1 MIQVQT
7 LDTSNDG
14 CHLVL
19 SRSKR
24 YAEQIIFHFS
34 VHFYLLCFLT
44 DFECIL
50 DKNKKPL
57 SYTAQN
63 ILLDDLRGI
72 HLRHDIKDEERKAL
86 PQGAQRLV
94 HKLLTL
100 FRL

>member
-1 MIQVQT
+1 M
-7 LDTSNDG
+7 LDTFNDG

-19 SRSKR
+19 SRSKHC
-24 YAEQIIFHFS
+24 AEQTVFPFS
-34 VHFYLLCFLT
+34 VCFHLLCFLT

-57 SYTAQN
+57 SYMTQN
-63 ILLDDLRGI
+63 ILLDDLSGI

-94 HKLLTL
+94 HGILTL
-100 FRL
+100 FKL